1 MQRPDYATPGV
12 LNAMLI
18 ADQCKVYEMHQRNI
32 QFLWFLLALAIVVRC
47 EYGGNSDGREA

>member
-1 MQRPDYATPGV
+1 
-12 LNAMLI
+12 MLI